1 MHLDNKIITCKK
13 ILGDN
18 FEPPFKKPQDSPPS
32 CNAIVA
38 TALILCSQHVT
49 LAMQVDF
56 SF

>member
-56 SF
+56 PF